1 MQSTEW
7 RGVNIWKRYKS
18 MNDRLAFIN
27 RQLLLL
33 AQLNAINRWN
43 NCKRLKSL
51 ADTWLA
57 YWGKSVKMRS
67 RADNFKWPPRTPS
80 IWSSD
85 GGGLSLHTKQL
96 IMGHNKLWQTF
107 QNVISLDSNRF
118 SAVLATI
125 PWCEGGRRRMVGCY
139 LSWALRRHFIKLRC
153 AGPVGKAGE
162 QLFQPFE
169 LFKLRLRLN

>member
-1 MQSTEW
+1 
-7 RGVNIWKRYKS
+7 

-118 SAVLATI
+118 SAVLA
-125 PWCEGGRRRMVGCY
+125 PFRGGKLSGVKGGGGGWLDVICLELCGDILSSLGARVQSEKQGSSFSSHLSY
-139 LSWALRRHFIKLRC
+139 LNC
-153 AGPVGKAGE
+153 ACG
-162 QLFQPFE
+162 
-169 LFKLRLRLN
+169 